1 MVVTAAQN
9 VNVINLDKIKAK
21 IKLKE
26 GGKRKTEAAEESMGR
41 DTNVFILEQ
50 NPVNWPKERKPEK
63 EWLMHFLELWKE
75 LKAKLKI
82 ITCNDQ
88 SLGGGHEWANSSS
101 VTTADK

>member
-50 NPVNWPKERKPEK
+50 NPVN
-63 EWLMHFLELWKE
+63 
-75 LKAKLKI
+75 
-82 ITCNDQ
+82 
-88 SLGGGHEWANSSS
+88 
-101 VTTADK
+101 